1 MTERNTIIRQA
12 EPADVEWIDCLLRER
27 WHATSMALHGA
38 IIVHFNGGAWSR
50 VAATPDSVLETS

>member
-38 IIVHFNGGAWSR
+38 IIVHSDRGARLR
-50 VAATPDSVLETS
+50 VAAAPDSVLETS